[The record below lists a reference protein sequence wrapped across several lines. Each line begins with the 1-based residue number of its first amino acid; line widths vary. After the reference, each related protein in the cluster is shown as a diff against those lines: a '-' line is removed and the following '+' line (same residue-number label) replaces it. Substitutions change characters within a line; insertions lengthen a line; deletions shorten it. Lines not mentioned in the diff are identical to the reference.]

1 MKLAWWALLAGHG
14 LAADPCELGGV
25 QPAASSCLA
34 QLQQRPTR
42 RVVPI
47 SEEGRL
53 GPPMASCDTDAFKEV
68 ILLLHCRQTKEI
80 CDQRRSLLS
89 AYREYFKDVRW
100 MVAESPGPKDFY
112 CKRLQRGDPG
122 DPHICI
128 SHLLRQIS
136 ATEPSSDFQGL
147 LYMHFDAVISP
158 CRFAEL
164 FNPQKL
170 GIPQP
175 HAYNSFD
182 GHDQCNDP
190 RYAYLNCTWPLWSQ
204 NKQNFFA
211 ARQELLLHR
220 PELQWRVPELAEG
233 CWKGFFD
240 FFYLPR
246 QVFATFAEMAKVFT
260 KHNIHLEIAGPN
272 LLQITGALHQM
283 ELQNYQCLI
292 HVREGGLKISDITD
306 AHFRCG
312 HEVHYQDDGMMDAVL
327 RVIQGDQREISQLV
341 INETLKEPVG
351 SLGSDQSWSTWL
363 ELPVVCMTMVALGVS
378 TCCLEPFIDSLSRMA
393 FSLLLCAVYVCISVV
408 IDLSIARQATVHG
421 EDYRFEPMCAVL
433 LTEFL
438 KLLVSLGLAAQRPSY
453 LKDSTS
459 NLTQKDVMWLVSAAA
474 IFTVNN
480 ILLWWAI
487 GQNDIFTFA
496 ILRDTMVLWTALL
509 WRGIFGVALGWTRL
523 AAIWVVFMGLVL
535 NQVQLW
541 EQATWSLAPL
551 LVLAMTCCNAFGSV
565 VNELALKQHRTVDIN
580 LQNSVLYFTCIILTL
595 LTLLLSNRWRDVY
608 AHGFFHGFTR
618 HTMFTVILQALAGLS
633 VSRILKYADAV
644 QKTVASCLRGPILVM
659 VSPAVV
665 NSIADMTTF
674 FSAAIVASGC
684 LMYLMQGPLAASKA

>member
-1 MKLAWWALLAGHG
+1 MKLWLAWWALLAGHG
-14 LAADPCELGGV
+14 FAEPCEPGSALV
-25 QPAASSCLA
+25 QPATSSCLA
-34 QLQQRPTR
+34 QLQWQRPAR
-42 RVVPI
+42 SVVPI
-47 SEEGRL
+47 SE
-53 GPPMASCDTDAFKEV
+53 GPIGSCDSDAFKEV

-80 CDQRRSLLS
+80 CDQRRPLLN
-89 AYREYFKDVRW
+89 AYRDYFKDVRW
-100 MVAESPGPKDFY
+100 MVAESPGPEDFQ
-112 CKRLQRGDPG
+112 CKKPQPG
-122 DPHICI
+122 DPHVCI

-136 ATEPSSDFQGL
+136 ATEHDMDLQGI

-158 CRFAEL
+158 CRFAEI
-164 FNPQKL
+164 FHPQKL
-170 GIPQP
+170 GIPRP
-175 HAYNSFD
+175 HTYNSFD
-182 GHDQCNDP
+182 GHDRCNDP
-190 RYAYLNCTWPLWSQ
+190 KYAYLNCTWQLWSRY
-204 NKQNFFA
+204 KRNFFA

-220 PELQWRVPELAEG
+220 PELPWRVPQLAEG

-246 QVFATFAEMAKVFT
+246 QVFATFAELAKVFAQ
-260 KHNIHLEIAGPN
+260 HDVYLEIAGPN
-272 LLQITGALHQM
+272 LLQITGALHGM
-283 ELQNYQCLI
+283 ELQSYDCLL
-292 HVREGGLKISDITD
+292 HVREGGLKISDISD
-306 AHFRCG
+306 ARFRCG

-327 RVIQGDQREISQLV
+327 RVIRADRHEISQLV
-341 INETLKEPVG
+341 INETLKDPT

-363 ELPVVCMTMVALGVS
+363 EVPVVCMTIVALGVA

-438 KLLVSLGLAAQRPSY
+438 KLLVSLGLVAQRPGY
-453 LKDSTS
+453 LKDSAS
-459 NLTQKDVMWLVSAAA
+459 NLTQKDVMWLVIAAA
-474 IFTVNN
+474 IFTLNN

-487 GQNDIFTFA
+487 GQNDISTFG

-509 WRGIFGVALGWTRL
+509 WRGIFGVPLGWTRL

-541 EQATWSLAPL
+541 EQATLSWAPL
-551 LVLAMTCCNAFGSV
+551 LVLAMTCCNALGSV
-565 VNELALKQHRTVDIN
+565 VNELALKQHRMVDIN
-580 LQNSVLYFTCIILTL
+580 VQNSVLYFTCIILTL
-595 LTLLLSNRWRDVY
+595 LTLLLSKRWRDVY

-618 HTMFTVILQALAGLS
+618 HTMFTVSLQALAGLS

-644 QKTVASCLRGPILVM
+644 QKNVASCLRGPILVM

>member
-1 MKLAWWALLAGHG
+1 MLSSHLADLPKCSIPKNWEFPNHTPTTALMAMTNATIHG
-14 LAADPCELGGV
+14 MHTSIALGRSG
-25 QPAASSCLA
+25 AKTNRISLRLDRSCCS
-34 QLQQRPTR
+34 T
-42 RVVPI
+42 
-47 SEEGRL
+47 GR
-53 GPPMASCDTDAFKEV
+53 SCNGGS
-68 ILLLHCRQTKEI
+68 RNWQ
-80 CDQRRSLLS
+80 
-89 AYREYFKDVRW
+89 KDVGK
-100 MVAESPGPKDFY
+100 VFSTSS
-112 CKRLQRGDPG
+112 
-122 DPHICI
+122 ICHGR
-128 SHLLRQIS
+128 STPL
-136 ATEPSSDFQGL
+136 FQ
-147 LYMHFDAVISP
+147 P
-158 CRFAEL
+158 
-164 FNPQKL
+164 
-170 GIPQP
+170 
-175 HAYNSFD
+175 
-182 GHDQCNDP
+182 
-190 RYAYLNCTWPLWSQ
+190 
-204 NKQNFFA
+204 
-211 ARQELLLHR
+211 
-220 PELQWRVPELAEG
+220 
-233 CWKGFFD
+233 
-240 FFYLPR
+240 
-246 QVFATFAEMAKVFT
+246 VFATFAEMAKVFT
-260 KHNIHLEIAGPN
+260 KHNLHLEIAGPN

-487 GQNDIFTFA
+487 GQNDISTFA

-551 LVLAMTCCNAFGSV
+551 LVLAMTCCNALASV

-595 LTLLLSNRWRDVY
+595 LTLLLSKRWRDVY

-618 HTMFTVILQALAGLS
+618 HTMFTVSLQALAGLS

-684 LMYLMQGPLAASKA
+684 LMYLMQGPLAESKA